1 MNPVDPPVYTVNASF
16 SVMEGDPFD
25 LTLELDAL
33 PLPSLDNVTWF
44 FNDQVLAVMPGI
56 ILGRD
61 FISIAMVTR
70 LDAGTYRV
78 EATNEAGTGSAS
90 FQLQVTSK
98 KITYAS

>member
-1 MNPVDPPVYTVNASF
+1 MYPVVVPRYTVNASF

-25 LTLELDAL
+25 LTLELDAI
-33 PLPSLDNVTWF
+33 PLPSTDNVTWY
-44 FNDQVLAVMPGI
+44 FNGQVLAMMPGI
-56 ILGRD
+56 MLGRD
-61 FISIAMVTR
+61 FITISMVTR

-98 KITYAS
+98 KIT